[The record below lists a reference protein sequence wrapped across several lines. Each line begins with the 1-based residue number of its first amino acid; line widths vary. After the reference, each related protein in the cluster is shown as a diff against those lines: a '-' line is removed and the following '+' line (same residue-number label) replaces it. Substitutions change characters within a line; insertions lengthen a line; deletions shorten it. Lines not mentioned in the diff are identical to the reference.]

1 MQFTA
6 NGMSGKTAYARKN
19 AEEASEH
26 NSELRISQ
34 KHMVGRVKEKVYCEN
49 LVTSTSVQVSHPLLI
64 LLYILLISICSGS
77 ALHINDISLILI
89 VNGRWGVFGDW
100 EECPVTCG
108 GGTRNRFR
116 ECNNP
121 APQHGG
127 DTCTVDGSTYFE
139 TETCNHHAC
148 PPG

>member
-26 NSELRISQ
+26 NFELRISQ

-64 LLYILLISICSGS
+64 LLYILL
-77 ALHINDISLILI
+77 
-89 VNGRWGVFGDW
+89 
-100 EECPVTCG
+100 
-108 GGTRNRFR
+108 
-116 ECNNP
+116 
-121 APQHGG
+121 
-127 DTCTVDGSTYFE
+127 
-139 TETCNHHAC
+139 
-148 PPG
+148 